1 MNTVRT
7 RQVAK
12 LLALVG
18 VMVLVAFIWNAEINT
33 PERWLFDGWLPKGD
47 FALISL
53 GAAFVLWM
61 FAAALWYITGGEK
74 Q

>member
-1 MNTVRT
+1 MNVERVRF
-7 RQVAK
+7 VAK
-12 LLALVG
+12 LMGLAGVLILVG
-18 VMVLVAFIWNAEINT
+18 FIFNTEVNT